1 LLIEELKKQ
10 QQTLCTTTNQTLL
23 QYEIQQPQTEQT
35 VVQIVH
41 IVLQQDNNIRF
52 LNHMIRNNITFSV
65 LNIFFDPEF

>member
-1 LLIEELKKQ
+1 MLIEELKKQ